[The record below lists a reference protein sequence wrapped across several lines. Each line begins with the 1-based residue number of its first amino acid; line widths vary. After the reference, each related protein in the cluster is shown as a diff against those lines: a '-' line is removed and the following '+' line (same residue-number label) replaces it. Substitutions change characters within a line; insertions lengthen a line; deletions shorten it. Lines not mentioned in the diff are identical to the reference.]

1 MVPGLDR
8 TKPEHY
14 RTPGGN
20 SLPRMSAT
28 LALRKIR
35 QFHGPPD
42 LPEGTKAGRKGGQP
56 STLRLHEI
64 QRQQLHHCIKL
75 DPPSHSHRD
84 TQASRSRA
92 AEKRTRCVS
101 THTHKN
107 RHTPSQSAINRVSTG
122 SLLTI
127 TVMIISHPTL
137 TRPLKHSLSTVY
149 SLTRRPRAQAVSS
162 PPDTAVLFLPPPYRR
177 GNRGNN
183 KAMFPPSRPWT

>member
-8 TKPEHY
+8 TKSEHY
-14 RTPGGN
+14 RTAGGN

-28 LALRKIR
+28 LAWRKIR

-42 LPEGTKAGRKGGQP
+42 LPEGTKAGRKGGQR

-64 QRQQLHHCIKL
+64 HHCIKL
-75 DPPSHSHRD
+75 DPPSHAHRD

-92 AEKRTRCVS
+92 AEKRTCCAS

-107 RHTPSQSAINRVSTG
+107 RHTPSQSATTRVSTG

-127 TVMIISHPTL
+127 TVMIILHPTL

-183 KAMFPPSRPWT
+183 KAMFPPSHPRT